1 MEFSGLNKGINFL
14 KTLNKQLRE
23 DSAKIFAHLVIIG
36 CGFPAIAYFFG
47 GEQRAFTIFG
57 SMVGND
63 SIYKYCVAGIYV
75 VSLLLKW
82 VFVFNKWN
90 LGGFFYKTLDE
101 LSNVFISVILI
112 ISGFLLFSA
121 IVLNDHYPLLW
132 AVLSIV
138 AFCLYAWLAYFSNF
152 TVDEF
157 ERVAKERADKKA
169 RTRQAN

>member
-90 LGGFFYKTLDE
+90 LCGVFYKTLDE
-101 LSNVFISVILI
+101 LSNVFLSIILI

-121 IVLNDHYPLLW
+121 IVLNDHYPFAW

-138 AFCLYAWLAYFSNF
+138 AFCLYTWLAYFSNF

-157 ERVAKERADKKA
+157 ERVAKERANKKA